1 MTYVGIID
9 RPNTVTIDGYSNRK
23 TLTGAI
29 KEFGRWIA
37 KNVNREEG
45 NAIVENGIDSLLSA
59 KDSCGGYFLEVEEV
73 SCASN
78 WNEDTD
84 EMEYKE
90 GRWYLCCRIV
100 K

>member
-1 MTYVGIID
+1 MTYVGVIE
-9 RPNTVTIDGYSNRK
+9 RKETVTIDGYSNRK
-23 TLTGAI
+23 TLLGAI

-37 KNVNREEG
+37 KNVNEAEG
-45 NAIVENGIDSLLSA
+45 MSIVKYGVEAMLSA
-59 KDSCGGYFLEVEEV
+59 ENSCGGYFLEAEEV
-73 SCASN
+73 SCASE
-78 WNEDTD
+78 WNEETE